1 MFIIDN
7 YDVANVVSNTEKDT
21 KLSVT
26 QVQSNVRDIAMEN
39 ILMDYE
45 KELFQ
50 SDYGKVILPIDYN
63 GKINYVE
70 ISFSVKK
77 DDFNIENAIHDF
89 EVRKQ
94 NTIGKE
100 LQDIE
105 VKKMKQEIK
114 SIRNK

>member
-7 YDVANVVSNTEKDT
+7 YDVANVVSETEKDT

-26 QVQSNVRDIAMEN
+26 QVQSITRDIAMEN
-39 ILMDYE
+39 VLMDYE

-50 SDYGKVILPIDYN
+50 TDYGKVILPIDFN

-77 DDFNIENAIHDF
+77 DDFNLENAIYDF

-94 NTIGKE
+94 NTIEKE

-114 SIRNK
+114 NMRNK